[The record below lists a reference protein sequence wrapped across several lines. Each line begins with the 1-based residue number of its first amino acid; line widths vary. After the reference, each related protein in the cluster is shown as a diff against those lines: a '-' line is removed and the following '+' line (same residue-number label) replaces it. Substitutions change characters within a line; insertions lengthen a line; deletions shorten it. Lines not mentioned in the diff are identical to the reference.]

1 MLSFP
6 SSPTIGQIYTY
17 GVRSWVWSGA
27 VWSAAPS
34 AGPPG
39 VEGPPGP
46 QGPEGPVG
54 PQGPAGSA
62 GDPGPAGP
70 AGPAGPQGEK
80 GDQGIPGP
88 APAGTGFVFVESGA
102 LVTPFLDLDAGRF

>member
-1 MLSFP
+1 MLNFP
-6 SSPTIGQIYTY
+6 SSPNIGDIYTY

-34 AGPPG
+34 SGPPG

-46 QGPEGPVG
+46 EGPEGPVG
-54 PQGPAGSA
+54 PQGQRGEAGPAG
-62 GDPGPAGP
+62 PVGPAGP
-70 AGPAGPQGEK
+70 AGASGAK

-88 APAGTGFVFVESGA
+88 APSGTGFVYVESGVA
-102 LVTPFLDLDAGRF
+102 SSTLAFDAGTF

>member
-1 MLSFP
+1 MLNFP
-6 SSPTIGQIYTY
+6 SSPNIGDIYTY

-34 AGPPG
+34 SGPPG

-46 QGPEGPVG
+46 EGPAGPTG
-54 PQGPAGSA
+54 PQGQPGPQ

-70 AGPAGPQGEK
+70 PGPAGAQGAK

-102 LVTPFLDLDAGRF
+102 LVTPFLELDAGRF

>member
-1 MLSFP
+1 MLNFP
-6 SSPTIGQIYTY
+6 SSPNIGDIYAY

-34 AGPPG
+34 SGPPG

-54 PQGPAGSA
+54 PQGPAG
-62 GDPGPAGP
+62 PAG
-70 AGPAGPQGEK
+70 AK